1 MLLPQSSAFATLRN
15 RLNSISPIGYLH
27 LFPRPYIPIIPSNPY
42 SAESTT
48 RSDRSRLQKSKA
60 DEIKWNDLLEKFRS
74 VQIRHEKART
84 RQPLL
89 PRSPHIDTAPPTPS
103 IGQKRSASTNQQNSQ
118 PTHKP
123 RGRSIHTLTQG
134 IMNVGRSG
142 GEGKKPSQGGK
153 RG

>member
-27 LFPRPYIPIIPSNPY
+27 LFPRPYPPIHRCNP
-42 SAESTT
+42 SAEPP
-48 RSDRSRLQKSKA
+48 RPDRRLPKSKS
-60 DEIKWNDLLEKFRS
+60 DDIKWTDLLDKFRS

-84 RQPLL
+84 KQPLL
-89 PRSPHIDTAPPTPS
+89 PRSPHVDTAPPTPS
-103 IGQKRSASTNQQNSQ
+103 VGKRSTSVNQVSQ

-134 IMNVGRSG
+134 IMNVGRG
-142 GEGKKPSQGGK
+142 GEAKKVSQSGK

>member
-27 LFPRPYIPIIPSNPY
+27 LFPRPYLPPTPSLTR
-42 SAESTT
+42 SAESTS
-48 RSDRSRLQKSKA
+48 RADRRIPKPKA
-60 DEIKWNDLLEKFRS
+60 DEIKWTDLLEKFRF
-74 VQIRHEKART
+74 VQLRHEKGRT

-89 PRSPHIDTAPPTPS
+89 PRSPHIETAPPTPA
-103 IGQKRSASTNQQNSQ
+103 IGQKRSTSRNEQVAQT

-134 IMNVGRSG
+134 FMNVGRG
-142 GEGKKPSQGGK
+142 GDGKKFSQSAK